1 MPWLGS
7 QKDAHKVLGD
17 FPIFQVI
24 LSDAE
29 VNMAIPTFASTNP
42 SAAAE
47 NKLPSLT
54 FSANPTQNRMQ
65 SLGLM
70 KML

>member
-7 QKDAHKVLGD
+7 QKDARKVLGFSD
-17 FPIFQVI
+17 FP
-24 LSDAE
+24 SDAE

-65 SLGLM
+65 RLGLM